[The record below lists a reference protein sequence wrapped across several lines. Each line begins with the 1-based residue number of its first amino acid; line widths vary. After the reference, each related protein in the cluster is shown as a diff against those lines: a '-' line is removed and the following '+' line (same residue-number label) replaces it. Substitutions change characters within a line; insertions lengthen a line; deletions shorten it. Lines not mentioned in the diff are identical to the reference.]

1 MDILAKRHP
10 SLLKGGLS
18 CRCYLATGKRLLSV
32 VRYESGKKIDLPT
45 EAQWEFA
52 ARSRGQYLPFATNN
66 GEFSPGKNVPSQDE
80 LNKYTDG
87 MGLPIYPVGK
97 YPSNPLGLYD
107 MGLSGSEWTN
117 DWYAADY
124 YSNSP
129 VKNPQGPEQ
138 GTEKVLRGNV
148 GGDRQ
153 YALTMF
159 RQSASPL
166 PEEVDGDYE
175 KYGVGA
181 AVCFPLRHQ

>member
-1 MDILAKRHP
+1 
-10 SLLKGGLS
+10 
-18 CRCYLATGKRLLSV
+18 
-32 VRYESGKKIDLPT
+32 
-45 EAQWEFA
+45 
-52 ARSRGQYLPFATNN
+52 
-66 GEFSPGKNVPSQDE
+66 
-80 LNKYTDG
+80 
-87 MGLPIYPVGK
+87 
-97 YPSNPLGLYD
+97 LGLYD

-124 YSNSP
+124 YSNSA

-175 KYGVGA
+175 KYGVGPQF
-181 AVCFPLRHQ
+181 VFRCVINK